1 MTPSRGSALPALL
14 ALAAGLVLAGAALP
28 AAAAPPAVA
37 VPAAP
42 TAATAAKAAAGA
54 PGDNLARIAELQ
66 RQGRV
71 AEALALC
78 RRETAARPDD
88 PRLLYNQACLEN
100 RSGDARAALRSLRAA
115 FARGFDDFAFAL
127 ADPDLQG
134 ALADSTRAL
143 VGAQRQQR
151 GRLSAARGARLRFG
165 KPATLHL
172 QTALPPAADA
182 GTTPLKAPVA
192 TPVATLTVT
201 WVPTGLELR
210 LTGDDRGNALLP
222 RGDACPWTGHGG
234 LVVLLGDIAVD
245 GTGETNDSFV
255 LGFGI
260 EKGAG
265 SGAVFVA
272 ETGRWQRVRELTPK
286 LRGAGTADLALEV
299 TVPWTAIS
307 PYHPLTEGALGLN
320 VVLATPAGGAKGALV
335 PDDILGRVRL
345 PRHLA
350 ARLDFDLAT
359 APAGLLQ
366 GRTPTTLVTGGSLAI
381 NLAATSAGPGE
392 GRLMLD
398 FQDSQGHSLLAGGAQ
413 PQAVTLAAGLNALN
427 RAVDFSRLPD
437 GPCRLSASL
446 DLPQG
451 GTAAWA
457 QWVLNL
463 GPDWEARYRAAIA
476 RMPAAEQPTARRYLQ
491 AVGEA
496 VAAHRDRRDP
506 GPLTT
511 TLGDLNLMLGRCRE
525 TGTLIPAEGLTP
537 FVYPGPD
544 GADRLCRL
552 VVPVGR
558 PAGARLVPL
567 VLAGHDAVDGP
578 RLADRIL
585 RFLAEA
591 GGAAGTAAKPA
602 AAAAGSTWPV
612 FVVAPGPGEGDG
624 DAGIPGGA
632 DEAALKGELD
642 ACLRWTRDH
651 YGADRVRLAAQGWA
665 VAPALALARGPV
677 GGADLLVFADKAL
690 QPWPGA
696 APADL
701 DRRLGPPPAGLIV
714 TWVDFV
720 QETALNGQARALR
733 DALRRLA
740 WRVDDERV
748 PGSTNFTQV
757 ADRVC
762 RWQSSLD
769 AAPVRAVGPQH

>member
-1 MTPSRGSALPALL
+1 MTPSCGSPLPPRRYPTVALL
-14 ALAAGLVLAGAALP
+14 ALAAGLALAGSALP
-28 AAAAPPAVA
+28 AAAAPPAGA
-37 VPAAP
+37 AGAPAG
-42 TAATAAKAAAGA
+42 TAATEA

-78 RRETAARPDD
+78 RRETAARPGDA
-88 PRLLYNQACLEN
+88 RLLYNQACLEN
-100 RSGDARAALRSLRAA
+100 RSGDSRAALRSLRAA
-115 FARGFDDFAFAL
+115 FAGGFDDFAFAL

-143 VGAQRQQR
+143 VGAQRLQR
-151 GRLSAARGARLRFG
+151 GRLSTARGARLRFG
-165 KPATLHL
+165 SPATLHL
-172 QTALPPAADA
+172 QAPPSSPAEA
-182 GTTPLKAPVA
+182 GTTTPA
-192 TPVATLTVT
+192 TPVATLTAT

-210 LTGDDRGNALLP
+210 LTGDDRGGALLA
-222 RGDACPWTGHGG
+222 GADACPWTGRGG
-234 LVVLLGDIAVD
+234 LVVLLGDLASD
-245 GTGETNDSFV
+245 GTGETVDSFV

-265 SGAVFVA
+265 AGALFVA

-286 LRGAGTADLALEV
+286 LRGAGTPDLAFEV

-307 PYHPLTEGALGLN
+307 PYHPLTDGALGLN
-320 VVLATPAGGAKGALV
+320 VVLAAPAGGVKGALV
-335 PDDILGRVRL
+335 PDDILGRVRQ

-366 GRTPTTLVTGGSLAI
+366 GRTPTTLVAGGSLAI

-392 GRLMLD
+392 GRLTLD
-398 FQDSQGHSLLAGGAQ
+398 FQDAQGHSLLAGGPQ

-427 RAVDFSRLPD
+427 RAVDFSQLPD

-463 GPDWEARYRAAIA
+463 GPDWEARYRAAITK
-476 RMPAAEQPTARRYLQ
+476 MPAAEQPTARRYLQ
-491 AVGEA
+491 AVGDA

-537 FVYPGPD
+537 FVYPGPG

-585 RFLAEA
+585 RFLGQAA
-591 GGAAGTAAKPA
+591 GAAGTTATTATATRAA
-602 AAAAGSTWPV
+602 TWPV

-624 DAGIPGGA
+624 AGGVPGGA
-632 DEAALKGELD
+632 DAAALKAELD
-642 ACLRWTRDH
+642 ACLRWTREH
-651 YGADRVRLAAQGWA
+651 YGADRVWLAAQGWA
-665 VAPALALARGPV
+665 VAPALALARGPGV
-677 GGADLLVFADKAL
+677 GADLLVFADKAL

-696 APADL
+696 APADV
-701 DRRLGPPPAGLIV
+701 DRRLGPPPAGLTV

-733 DALRRLA
+733 DALRRLG

-748 PGSTNFTQV
+748 PGSTNYTQV

-762 RWQSSLD
+762 RWQSSRD
-769 AAPVRAVGPQH
+769 AAPVRADGSRH